1 MKVTWKRHL
10 PSVVV
15 TSDAENEQKK
25 KPHLPSVVGI
35 SGAES
40 GKTRNINLIKY
51 KTSEKKV
58 TLNNIE
64 VLNL

>member
-1 MKVTWKRHL
+1 
-10 PSVVV
+10 VVV